1 MFYLLS
7 FRFQPHTLDAAQK
20 CFVGTFTSK
29 KLGTHRILELGLILS
44 HCLVFCLCSH
54 VDHLLYILARHQAF
68 IQTPRL
74 WVSML
79 SHALVFGGSN
89 Y

>member
-1 MFYLLS
+1 
-7 FRFQPHTLDAAQK
+7 
-20 CFVGTFTSK
+20 
-29 KLGTHRILELGLILS
+29 LILS